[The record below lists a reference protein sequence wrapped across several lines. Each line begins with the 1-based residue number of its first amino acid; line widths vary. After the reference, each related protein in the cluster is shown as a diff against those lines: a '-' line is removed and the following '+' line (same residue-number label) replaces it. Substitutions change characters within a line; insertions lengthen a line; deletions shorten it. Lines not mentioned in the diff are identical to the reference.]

1 MDTNIVAL
9 TAARRGTHSSLTPSR
24 TSRSR
29 TPSTRRSSPRS
40 LLPSDIFRV
49 VRSGGSLIRPSGSWR
64 TGRT

>member
-40 LLPSDIFRV
+40 LLPSDN
-49 VRSGGSLIRPSGSWR
+49 L
-64 TGRT
+64 